1 MKDYQP
7 LDISKLCNAGVAFIG
22 KNAKPAIGKQTF
34 HGLPF
39 KIGGNARK
47 CFLGFCGKNGAQK
60 PVTMRVGKKARHIL
74 FAHTLLE
81 SKWVDNEPTG
91 RVIAHYV
98 FRFQHGGTRSVAS
111 IGQRGNDGV
120 LPSSFNGA
128 KISFSEIRV
137 PIRERFEIAVVPA
150 PWGQLAFRAMPD
162 QKQGLF
168 SRYEGRWDDAG
179 YRQTE
184 ALQAWPQSYY
194 IYVWENPHPDRVIES
209 ITIEPTDRKFLVAA
223 ITLGNLAENP
233 FNRSVKREVKITLPK
248 KADAQKKFS
257 LQVEVD
263 RGIATF
269 PYALP
274 EKSSGEFL
282 KAPYKGFGE
291 AQNQKSSP
299 AFVEIAATDSAT
311 VTVKQDGKKLTSA
324 NWGELQDKGKIK
336 TPRVQLEV
344 VDRGKNWVHV
354 TVLDDAT
361 GQPIPCRA
369 HFRSPEGIPFQP
381 HGHHNF
387 VNNNIHTWHT
397 DIGGDLRLGQ
407 ITYAYIDG
415 KCQGWL
421 PRGDVLVDIARGFEY
436 EPLRAKVRIER
447 SQRELTLRLKRW
459 RDMNAARWFSGDTH
473 VHFLGT
479 QGAHCEAAGEDLNV
493 VNLLQSQW
501 GHLFTNTEDKLG
513 ASLSR
518 DGNTIV
524 YCSQENRQHILGHLT
539 LLGLKE
545 PVMPWCTDGPGEA
558 ELGGTLDVTLS
569 DWADRTHAQGG
580 TVVIPHLPN
589 PNGETAALIATGR
602 ADAVEMIDFSR
613 YKHGEYYRYLN
624 CGYKL
629 PLVGGTDKMY
639 SEVPVGLYRT
649 YAYIPRDEEFNY
661 DNWCKALREGRTF
674 LSGGPILD
682 FTVNGVP
689 LSSGN
694 TIKLPGNGG
703 TVEIEATAES
713 IFPIHTLEIVQEGKV
728 VASSEVE
735 RASSLFINSKQ
746 AGRSLYRLHLK
757 TSLKI
762 ESHSWLA
769 ARCGGPKYVAHP
781 HYDVWQRG
789 MFAHTSP
796 IYLAV
801 GGDWWMFDRDTA
813 QYMLTLVE
821 GGLSY
826 IRHTAPLRD
835 DDQTLHHHG
844 MKDHVGYLEKPF
856 HEAAEA
862 IHRRMHQMGIPH

>member
-1 MKDYQP
+1 MKDYLP
-7 LDISKLCNAGVAFIG
+7 LNLSKLCNVGANFIG
-22 KNAKPAIGKQTF
+22 NNSKPAIGKQTF

-39 KIGGNARK
+39 VIGINARK
-47 CFLGFCGKNGAQK
+47 CFLGFNGKGGAK
-60 PVTMRVGKKARHIL
+60 KSVTIPVGKTARHIL
-74 FAHTLLE
+74 FAHRLLE

-98 FRFQHGGTRSVAS
+98 FHFAPPLKSQIS
-111 IGQRGNDGV
+111 N
-120 LPSSFNGA
+120 LKSS
-128 KISFSEIRV
+128 EMRV
-137 PIRERFEIAVVPA
+137 PIRERFEIAIVPA
-150 PWGQLAFRAMPD
+150 PWGQLAFNAFPD

-168 SRYEGRWDDAG
+168 SRYEGKWDDAG

-184 ALQAWPQSYY
+184 AMQAWPHSYY
-194 IYVWENPHPDRVIES
+194 IYAWQNPHPDHVIES
-209 ITIEPTDRKFLVAA
+209 ITIEPADRKFIVAA
-223 ITLGNLAENP
+223 ITLSQLGEFP
-233 FNRSVKREVKITLPK
+233 FNRSAKREVKITLPK
-248 KADAQKKFS
+248 KADAQKPFS

-263 RGIATF
+263 RGVATY

-274 EKSSGEFL
+274 EKSAGEFL
-282 KAPYKGFGE
+282 KAPFKGFGE
-291 AQNQKSSP
+291 PQNQKSSP

-311 VTVKQDGKKLTSA
+311 VTVRQDGKKIGDA
-324 NWGELQDKGKIK
+324 NWGELQEKGKIK
-336 TPRVQLEV
+336 SPRVQLEV

-387 VNNNIHTWHT
+387 VNNNIHTWHQ

-421 PRGDVLVDIARGFEY
+421 PRGEVLVDIARGFEY

-447 SQRELTLRLKRW
+447 GQRELTLRLKRW

-479 QGAHCEAAGEDLNV
+479 QGAHTEAAGEDLNV

-513 ASLSR
+513 ATVSR

-649 YAYIPRDEEFNY
+649 YAYIPREQEFNY
-661 DNWCKALREGRTF
+661 DNWLAAVRAGRTF

-682 FTVNGVP
+682 FTVNGARVGDTLK
-689 LSSGN
+689 LSS
-694 TIKLPGNGG
+694 NGG
-703 TVEIEATAES
+703 TVEVVATAES

-728 VASSEVE
+728 IASTESVGQ
-735 RASSLFINSKQ
+735 ASSLSINSNKN
-746 AGRSLYRLHLK
+746 GDLVYRLHLK

-801 GGDWWMFDRDTA
+801 GGDWWMFDKDTA

-821 GGLSY
+821 GSLTY

-844 MKDHVGYLEKPF
+844 MKDHIGYLEKPF

-862 IHRRMHQMGIPH
+862 IHRRMHQLGIPH